1 MAGFTVDVWLYGP
14 LARYGGKANRGSYA
28 NLTVELGEGSALSDL
43 LAQLALPSEE
53 RGITFVNGLL
63 TAMPGVQPDLSHPL
77 QPGDR
82 VALFHLDSMW
92 PFQYR
97 DGAAMWPGL
106 AKAIGQKNAPFHD
119 TRRTDPKEVLSNAQA
134 PAAEP

>member
-14 LARYGGKANRGSYA
+14 LARYGGEANRGGYA
-28 NLTVELGEGSALSDL
+28 NLTVELGEGSALGDL
-43 LAQLALPSEE
+43 LVRLALPSEE

-63 TAMPGVQPDLSHPL
+63 TAMPGVQPDLDHPL
-77 QPGDR
+77 KPGDR

-97 DGAAMWPGL
+97 DGAAMGPGL
-106 AKAIGQKNAPFHD
+106 AKAMGQKSALFHD
-119 TRRTDPKEVLSNAQA
+119 ARRADQEQALSNAQA